1 VSVVEEVIEVKDI
14 RELTQMIMDM
24 PDGVMLEVELGEEE
38 ADDRR
43 EGI

>member
-1 VSVVEEVIEVKDI
+1 
-14 RELTQMIMDM
+14 MDM

-43 EGI
+43 EGV

>member
-1 VSVVEEVIEVKDI
+1 MEEVVEIDDINTLIEMITDI
-14 RELTQMIMDM
+14 
-24 PDGVMLEVELGEEE
+24 PDGVMLEVELGEED

>member
-1 VSVVEEVIEVKDI
+1 MPDVIEVGSI
-14 RELTQMIMDM
+14 EELVQLINDM
-24 PDGVMLEVELGEEE
+24 PDGVMVEVELGEED

>member
-1 VSVVEEVIEVKDI
+1 MEEVLKVKDVK
-14 RELTQMIMDM
+14 ELVDMIMDI
-24 PDGVMLEVELGEEE
+24 PDGVMLEVELGEED

>member
-1 VSVVEEVIEVKDI
+1 MPEVIEVGSI
-14 RELTQMIMDM
+14 EELIQLITDM
-24 PDGVMLEVELGEEE
+24 PDGVMVEVELREED